1 LVTTEWLGNPA
12 SPKRAASAE
21 ISRSAWA
28 GELSR
33 ELARHALS
41 GGSISAGGFGL
52 RGKDTLGQ
60 GVEGRPDT
68 ELGRPIPLT

>member
-1 LVTTEWLGNPA
+1 MTTEWLGNSA
-12 SPKRAASAE
+12 STKCAASAE

-41 GGSISAGGFGL
+41 GGSISASGFGL